1 MELQMTKTS
10 TLHSALQRT
19 LVSAALMVLA
29 AGAAQ
34 AQSSVTLYGR
44 VDAGFQYSDKSR
56 GVGGKD
62 AGSVSELSNGGIRP
76 SIFGFRGSEDL
87 GGGLKAF
94 FNLESHFDS
103 GTGQTTS
110 TFFRRQANVGLSSAD
125 YGTVTLGRQYT
136 PAVLALLATDP
147 RAIKEQFSSLYTFA
161 FNQAGGGTNG
171 NDLGIFAAN
180 AISYNKSFGP
190 VNIGVLYGFG
200 EQADKMKA
208 GNFISAGAVYTGPIT
223 VSAYYNEV
231 RNSATSGPAKGS
243 KSEQYGAGVAVP
255 FSNFGLPALTVKAQ
269 FINSKQDALNDA
281 IGGLPSDTDHYSIG
295 LDYAWNPS
303 NVASIAYYHSKNDKI
318 SKDKT
323 DMVVL
328 NNDFSLSKRTVIYV
342 QTAIVDTDKGST
354 YFTQSILGPIGQL
367 SPVLDKTNVIFG
379 VGISHSF

>member
-1 MELQMTKTS
+1 MTKISTS
-10 TLHSALQRT
+10 TQVFQRT

-29 AGAAQ
+29 ASAAQ

-56 GVGGKD
+56 RADGRDG
-62 AGSVSELSNGGIRP
+62 GSVSELANGGIRP
-76 SIFGFRGSEDL
+76 SIFGFKGSEDL

-125 YGTVTLGRQYT
+125 YGTLTLGRQYT

-161 FNQAGGGTNG
+161 LNQAGGGSNG

-190 VNIGVLYGFG
+190 VNVGLLYGFG
-200 EQADKMKA
+200 EQADEMKA
-208 GNFISAGAVYTGPIT
+208 GNFISAGVVYTGPIT

-231 RNSATSGPAKGS
+231 KNTATSGPAEGA

-255 FSNFGLPALTVKAQ
+255 FSNFGMPALTVKGQYIKA
-269 FINSKQDALNDA
+269 KQDALNDG
-281 IGGLPSDTDHYSIG
+281 IGGLRSDTDHFSLG
-295 LDYAWNPS
+295 MDYAWSPT
-303 NVASIAYYHSKNDKI
+303 NVATIAYYHSDNDKI

-323 DMVVL
+323 EMLVL
-328 NNDFSLSKRTVIYV
+328 SNDYSLSKRTVLYI
-342 QTAIVDTDKGST
+342 QTAIVDSDEGST
-354 YFTQSILGPIGQL
+354 YFTQALLGPIGQL

>member
-1 MELQMTKTS
+1 MTKISTS
-10 TLHSALQRT
+10 NQVLQRT

-44 VDAGFQYSDKSR
+44 VDAGFQYSDKSADATGR
-56 GVGGKD
+56 D
-62 AGSVSELSNGGIRP
+62 AGSVSELANGGIRP
-76 SIFGFRGSEDL
+76 SIFGFKGSEDL

-125 YGTVTLGRQYT
+125 YGTLTLGRQYT

-161 FNQAGGGTNG
+161 LNQAGGGSNG

-190 VNIGVLYGFG
+190 LNIGLLYGFG
-200 EQADKMKA
+200 EQADEMKA
-208 GNFISAGAVYTGPIT
+208 GNFISAGVVYTGPIT

-231 RNSATSGPAKGS
+231 KNTATSGPAEGA
-243 KSEQYGAGVAVP
+243 KSEQYGVGVAVP
-255 FSNFGLPALTVKAQ
+255 FSNFGMPALTVKGQYIKA
-269 FINSKQDALNDA
+269 KQDALNDG
-281 IGGLPSDTDHYSIG
+281 IGGLRSDTDHFSIG
-295 LDYAWNPS
+295 MDFAWNPT
-303 NVASIAYYHSKNDKI
+303 NVATIAYYHSDNDKI

-323 DMVVL
+323 DMIVL
-328 NNDFSLSKRTVIYV
+328 SNDYSLSKRTVLYV
-342 QTAIVDTDKGST
+342 QTAIVDADEGST
-354 YFTQSILGPIGQL
+354 YFTQALLGPKGQL